1 MVFKVQA
8 EDRVY
13 RIGQKNSVN
22 IHYLCAKGTSDDEM
36 WALVKQKL
44 NVLGG
49 AGLTKE
55 NFSQANA
62 TDNYQDMPTDANAFK
77 ELLDAEED
85 VDTIKI
91 ESKVIA
97 KSSDVKSRD
106 EMIDDL
112 LNGIDLSKFET
123 PPSKKIKF

>member
-1 MVFKVQA
+1 M
-8 EDRVY
+8 Y

-62 TDNYQDMPTDANAFK
+62 LDNFQESSDKLNAFK
-77 ELLDAEED
+77 ELLDEEEVAER
-85 VDTIKI
+85 DTEIPSNMEKKAP
-91 ESKVIA
+91 SK
-97 KSSDVKSRD
+97 D
-106 EMIDDL
+106 ELIDNL
-112 LNGIDLSKFET
+112 LLGIDLNNFIDS
-123 PPSKKIKF
+123 PPPKKIKF